1 MTKYFS
7 WDDGAEGAV
16 AHIASMAAEM
26 PRDDGVF
33 KPIFVG
39 LGQYV
44 NGEFPR
50 PAAHSDQMAI
60 QLMQRAGIASLH
72 ILYETEPFAYKTI
85 VETLIK
91 KQHDYGHRNIL
102 TFGLAGVAVRLC
114 DKIARM
120 ENLLKRGADAQNEA
134 LTDTYLDIVGYAA
147 IALML
152 DDGSFELELEQDGE

>member
-1 MTKYFS
+1 MTSYIN

-16 AHIASMAAEM
+16 AHLAHFAAEM
-26 PRDDGVF
+26 HRDDNIF
-33 KPIFVG
+33 NPIFNA
-39 LGQYV
+39 LGEYV
-44 NGEFPR
+44 NGNYNR
-50 PAAHSDQMAI
+50 KQTADTQAV
-60 QLMQRAGIASLH
+60 QLMQRAGVAALQV
-72 ILYETEPFAYKTI
+72 LYEVEPFAYKHI

-102 TFGLAGVAVRLC
+102 TFGLVGVAVRLC

-120 ENLLKRGADAQNEA
+120 ENLVGRGGEAQNEA

-152 DDGSFELELEQDGE
+152 EDGSFELELAQDAK

>member
-1 MTKYFS
+1 MTKYYS

-16 AHIASMAAEM
+16 SHIASMAAEM
-26 PRDDGVF
+26 HRDDGVF

-39 LGQYV
+39 LGSYV
-44 NGEFPR
+44 NDDELFQTDD
-50 PAAHSDQMAI
+50 ASAV

-102 TFGLAGVAVRLC
+102 TFGLKGVAVRLC

-120 ENLLKRGADAQNEA
+120 ENLISRGGDAQNEA

-152 DDGSFELELEQDGE
+152 HDGSFELELEQDGK